1 MRDSEQ
7 QYPFHQPGRNDGR
20 RHPFDEDIS
29 APVDATPDLEEE
41 QPRQYG
47 APMRQRARATTPQL
61 PRGGLLNTLIIGA
74 IVGVLCEAQSI
85 LIIYLNASTF
95 DTVSRLKDKTPYP
108 VALTALGINVLTF
121 FIGLLLIFIGGFF
134 VGRIAVQ
141 RRLGFVAG
149 FIAGL
154 VTYAITFILNY
165 IPSFPGHYA
174 SSGSVNAGGV
184 TGGIIATLIALLI
197 WGVIGGLAS
206 LLGTW
211 LATRHHPY
219 YVGYSG

>member
-1 MRDSEQ
+1 M
-7 QYPFHQPGRNDGR
+7 
-20 RHPFDEDIS
+20 
-29 APVDATPDLEEE
+29 
-41 QPRQYG
+41 
-47 APMRQRARATTPQL
+47 
-61 PRGGLLNTLIIGA
+61 NTLIIGA

-154 VTYAITFILNY
+154 IRGLPLAGCAQLGCQVAAYAFTGPGTYVR
-165 IPSFPGHYA
+165 IPRH
-174 SSGSVNAGGV
+174 GS
-184 TGGIIATLIALLI
+184 
-197 WGVIGGLAS
+197 
-206 LLGTW
+206 
-211 LATRHHPY
+211 P
-219 YVGYSG
+219 